1 MEIVAEFLPAS
12 IGPLMKIK
20 TVKARKTAPF
30 EPIKHSKVPI
40 QVQVTKIEYKG
51 KKVGEKDEEAIAAM
65 STEEK
70 AEYDLAMEK
79 APLEIVPVWDNSQK
93 SVVYNDEGEKSE
105 EVPPEPDQEVLEMK
119 KIVERHW

>member
-12 IGPLMKIK
+12 IRAINENQDGESEED
-20 TVKARKTAPF
+20 AAPF

-105 EVPPEPDQEVLEMK
+105 EVP
-119 KIVERHW
+119 